1 MHLVRHMKSSTS
13 ESKSNF
19 CRSIRLAQSN
29 RTAGRP
35 KYKSVDPNWFIR
47 RSLHAP
53 NQMIRFGSCKVR
65 RMNRALCTLFVFVS
79 RKFPRTKTLARVIVP
94 EGWELIF
101 PLWKLKA
108 QFSVVL
114 SEEVT
119 MEWSDANPDWLIT
132 GNPVAYFPAVRLC
145 GTVIIW

>member
-1 MHLVRHMKSSTS
+1 MAPIGRMKSFAHAKSMERADLWDRYNLHNLYVTYAFDSAHEKLSSTS

-35 KYKSVDPNWFIR
+35 KYKSVDPNCFIR

-65 RMNRALCTLFVFVS
+65 RMNRALYAL
-79 RKFPRTKTLARVIVP
+79 
-94 EGWELIF
+94 
-101 PLWKLKA
+101 
-108 QFSVVL
+108 
-114 SEEVT
+114 
-119 MEWSDANPDWLIT
+119 
-132 GNPVAYFPAVRLC
+132 
-145 GTVIIW
+145 